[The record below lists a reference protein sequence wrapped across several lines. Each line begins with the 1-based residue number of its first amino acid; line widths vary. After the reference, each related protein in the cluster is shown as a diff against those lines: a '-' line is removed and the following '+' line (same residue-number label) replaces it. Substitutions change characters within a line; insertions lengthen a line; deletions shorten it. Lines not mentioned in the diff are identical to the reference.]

1 MRRWQA
7 RYFSLRGHYLKY
19 FADARKSEI
28 KGILDLQTA
37 VACYPSKQE
46 GAFVVKFGGVG
57 KGSMKLRAGG
67 DREARKWMVAFRA
80 FTGQSEAEQDAAGAA
95 AAAAAVSGDD
105 EDDDKGGEEEEED
118 EEGADQGAG
127 ADTADGG
134 VVTAALVAEPQ
145 GDAEGDAEG
154 ESSEADAAE
163 QQQVAALQSAWQQM
177 DADGTGSI
185 TFEQF
190 AAIMRKEQQGAA
202 GRSGGDAA
210 AAAAAA
216 AAPLKAA
223 EAAARTK
230 REAAAAA
237 IAAARQAEKEAARC
251 EAEAVAEAAVA
262 EAELAE
268 MIRKETERVAER
280 RAT

>member
-1 MRRWQA
+1 VRRWQA

-37 VACYPSKQE
+37 VECYPSKQE

-57 KGSMKLRAGG
+57 KGSIKLRAAG
-67 DREARKWMVAFRA
+67 DAEARKWMVAFRA
-80 FTGQSEAEQDAAGAA
+80 FTGQSEAEKDAAGA

-105 EDDDKGGEEEEED
+105 EDDDKGGEG
-118 EEGADQGAG
+118 EEGEKGGEGEGAEQGAVAG
-127 ADTADGG
+127 TADGG
-134 VVTAALVAEPQ
+134 VVAAALVAEPQ
-145 GDAEGDAEG
+145 GNAEG

-163 QQQVAALQSAWQQM
+163 QQELAALQSAWQQM

-202 GRSGGDAA
+202 GSSGGAAA

-216 AAPLKAA
+216 AAPLRAA

-237 IAAARQAEKEAARC
+237 IAAAREAEKEAARC
-251 EAEAVAEAAVA
+251 EAEAVAEAAAA

-268 MIRKETERVAER
+268 MIRKETERVTER